1 MFDLFAQ
8 ACAASPARAALVT
21 ATLRLSYAELAQR
34 VLRCAGELERQAC
47 GPLVAFELARPQAV
61 VLMLACLKA
70 GKTFLPIDAGT
81 APAVRDQ
88 MLGSVACDTLV
99 EQLDMDSGAPSLRQ
113 LVPAV
118 ASTARPD
125 PARFDGVMSL
135 MFTSGSTGR
144 PKAVMVRAASV
155 RNLLHAPDFFTLRP
169 EDVFATYSPLS
180 FDASTFEI
188 FTPLLNGNTLVVLD
202 KNEVLAASAL
212 AAAVRREG
220 ISVLWLTAGLFQAM
234 VLAGQCAGLAGLR
247 TLLVGGDKVD
257 WHAARRFLALAPQVA
272 LYNGYG
278 PTENT
283 VFTTVARL
291 DVAVLDGAPG
301 VVPIGRPVR
310 GVQCVL
316 RDDSGELLSGPAS
329 GRLLV
334 GGAGLAAGYVGT
346 TGNEAFLDH
355 PQAVGGRFYDT
366 GDQVRRDGAGTYY
379 FIGRQDAQVKLN
391 GHRVDLNG
399 IAQRCIEAGL
409 APRVIAWYHAALG
422 GLVLACADCGPDR
435 VTVADARIDAVLSA
449 WERPK
454 RIVNLAEWTLNA
466 NGKTDAAALRAR
478 AEALISA
485 APVAGD
491 DAAAAADPLVA
502 LAEQLLGVRI
512 QDRRAKL
519 FALGFDSV
527 SMLGLQA
534 GLNERF
540 GADLDLLDIYEA
552 ASLAGIEEL
561 LRDRCCI

>member
-8 ACAASPARAALVT
+8 ACAAHPAHPALVSG
-21 ATLRLSYAELAQR
+21 TLRLSYAELGQR
-34 VLRCAGELERQAC
+34 VLHCAAQLDQAP
-47 GPLVAFELARPQAV
+47 GALVAFQLARAEAV

-88 MLGSVACDTLV
+88 MLGSVGCDTLV
-99 EQLDMDSGAPSLRQ
+99 EELDLDSGTPSLRR
-113 LVPAV
+113 LAAAY
-118 ASTARPD
+118 AST
-125 PARFDGVMSL
+125 PAAFDGVMSL

-144 PKAVMVRAASV
+144 PKAVMVRAAAV
-155 RNLLHAPDFFTLRP
+155 RNLLHAPDFFALRP
-169 EDVFATYSPLS
+169 DDVFATYSPLS

-202 KNEVLAASAL
+202 KNDVLAGRTL
-212 AAAVRREG
+212 AAAVRAEG
-220 ISVLWLTAGLFQAM
+220 ISVMWLTAGLFQAM
-234 VLAGQCAGLAGLR
+234 VVGGQCAGLAGLR

-257 WHAARRFLALAPQVA
+257 WHAARRFLTLAPQVA

-291 DVAVLDGAPG
+291 DAALLDGAPG

-316 RDDSGELLSGPAS
+316 RNDAGELLAGPAS

-334 GGAGLAAGYVGT
+334 GGAGLAAGYVGDA
-346 TGNEAFLDH
+346 GNEAFLAH
-355 PQAVGGRFYDT
+355 PEAVGGRFYDT
-366 GDQVRRDGAGTYY
+366 GDQVRRDSAGTYY
-379 FIGRQDAQVKLN
+379 FLGRQDAQVKLN

-399 IAQRCIEAGL
+399 IEQRCVQAGL
-409 APRVIAWYHAALG
+409 APRVLALYHAALG
-422 GLVLACADCGPDR
+422 GLVLVCADGGAER
-435 VTVADARIDAVLSA
+435 VTPCNALVEGVLSA

-454 RIVNLAEWTLNA
+454 RIVYLAEWALTV
-466 NGKTDAAALRAR
+466 NGKTDTATLRAR
-478 AEALISA
+478 AEALLA
-485 APVAGD
+485 APTDTVVGTTP
-491 DAAAAADPLVA
+491 DPLLE
-502 LAEQLLGVRI
+502 LAEGLLGVRI
-512 QDRRAKL
+512 HDRRARL

-534 GLNERF
+534 GLNARF
-540 GADLDLLDIYEA
+540 GVDLDLLDIYEA
-552 ASLAGIEEL
+552 ATLAGIEDV